1 MGQMIIEEESKD
13 SVCSFLELFR
23 IAKPCISTET
33 YKAENP
39 KKFTGSKIGA
49 IFCQIA
55 SRVTTKNLKIGQRGL
70 FELGPFFSLFS

>member
-23 IAKPCISTET
+23 IDKPWISTET

-39 KKFTGSKIGA
+39 KKFTASKIGA
-49 IFCQIA
+49 IFWQIT
-55 SRVTTKNLKIGQRGL
+55 SRVTTKICKSGNEGIL
-70 FELGPFFSLFS
+70 S